1 MNILP
6 VPVGC
11 ECGFTTMNAAAAIK
25 HIKEKHPE
33 MWIDW
38 PEDYP
43 HDDCHYCQRHHALC
57 ADCNNRD
64 LYLSPDKEV
73 EK

>member
-6 VPVGC
+6 MPVVC
-11 ECGFTTMNAAAAIK
+11 ECGFATMNAAAAIK

-38 PEDYP
+38 PEDCQ
-43 HDDCHYCQRHHALC
+43 HTDCQRNHHVC
-57 ADCNNRD
+57 CDCNNGD
-64 LYLSPDKEV
+64 LYQSPDMEGL
-73 EK
+73 